1 MARASRLFCQ
11 LESGSSAPL
20 GWRTGYTAFVLAITI
35 IFVVGP
41 SALVADNEATFQAVV
56 AQPLEEPVDSLTE
69 RETSS
74 AEELA
79 KRHKLALAV
88 GYTHIPEGVDEVEG
102 DKGVWVPALGLD
114 YYYRLNEKWKIG
126 LAADIEFGEYLIVD
140 KDLNRHNAFIL
151 VALAGYELVPFWA
164 VFAGGGIELED
175 HKNLGVLR
183 LGTEYEFMFQR
194 DWLIAPGLLADFKWE
209 FTSWSVYV
217 AGGRVF

>member
-1 MARASRLFCQ
+1 MAQIYNR
-11 LESGSSAPL
+11 
-20 GWRTGYTAFVLAITI
+20 GYVAFVPVIVIIVVTASLALAADDEAK
-35 IFVVGP
+35 P
-41 SALVADNEATFQAVV
+41 SAVV
-56 AQPLEEPVDSLTE
+56 AQRLGEPTDSLTE
-69 RETSS
+69 RETSF
-74 AEELA
+74 ENELA

-114 YYYRLNEKWKIG
+114 YYYRLNEKWKLG
-126 LAADIEFGEYLIVD
+126 LVADIEFGEYLIVD

-151 VALAGYELVPFWA
+151 VALAGYELMPFWA

-183 LGTEYEFMFQR
+183 VGTEYEFMFQR
-194 DWLIAPGLLADFKWE
+194 DWLIAPGLLVDFKSE

>member
-1 MARASRLFCQ
+1 
-11 LESGSSAPL
+11 
-20 GWRTGYTAFVLAITI
+20 VI
-35 IFVVGP
+35 GP
-41 SALVADNEATFQAVV
+41 SALAAEDEAKQIVV
-56 AQPLEEPVDSLTE
+56 AQRLEEPADSLTE

-88 GYTHIPEGVDEVEG
+88 GYTHIPEGVDEAQG

-140 KDLNRHNAFIL
+140 RDLNRHNAFIL

>member
-1 MARASRLFCQ
+1 MAQIYNR
-11 LESGSSAPL
+11 
-20 GWRTGYTAFVLAITI
+20 GYAAFVPAIVIIVVTASLALAADDEAK
-35 IFVVGP
+35 P
-41 SALVADNEATFQAVV
+41 SAAV
-56 AQPLEEPVDSLTE
+56 AQRLGEPTDSLTE

-114 YYYRLNEKWKIG
+114 YYYRLNEKWKLG
-126 LAADIEFGEYLIVD
+126 LVADIEFGEYLIVD

-151 VALAGYELVPFWA
+151 VALAGYELMPFWA

-183 LGTEYEFMFQR
+183 VGTEYEFMFQR
-194 DWLIAPGLLADFKWE
+194 DWLIAPGVLVDFKWE

>member
-1 MARASRLFCQ
+1 MNLLLRAYVRPTVTAGLAAI
-11 LESGSSAPL
+11 LVLLGSSCAGPPKRHAVPVEQMDAARL
-20 GWRTGYTAFVLAITI
+20 GEPADGLA
-35 IFVVGP
+35 
-41 SALVADNEATFQAVV
+41 
-56 AQPLEEPVDSLTE
+56 E
-69 RETSS
+69 RDKSFE
-74 AEELA
+74 EELA

-140 KDLNRHNAFIL
+140 RDLNRHNAFIL
-151 VALAGYELVPFWA
+151 VALAGYELMPFWA

-183 LGTEYEFMFQR
+183 VGTEYEFMFQR
-194 DWLIAPGLLADFKWE
+194 DWLIAPGLLVDFKWE